1 MKFSDLIKID
11 QIQLNLNASSKKKAL
26 EIISQIV
33 TDNYPQYQSN
43 KIFETFIERER
54 LGSTGIGHGVALP
67 HARLSDCADTIGI
80 FISLSE
86 GVDFDAIDK
95 QPVKLIFALLIP
107 ENSTEEHL
115 QILAGLAAFFR
126 QEDKRQMLDRATSPE
141 SVYKLFNTL
150 E

>member
-1 MKFSDLIKID
+1 MKFSNLIKVD
-11 QIQLNLNASSKKKAL
+11 QIQLNLKASSKKKAL

-33 TDNYPQYQSN
+33 TDNYPQYQN
-43 KIFETFIERER
+43 HKIFETFIERER
-54 LGSTGIGHGVALP
+54 LGSTGIGHGIALP
-67 HARLSDCADTIGI
+67 HGRLSNCADTICI

-115 QILAGLAAFFR
+115 QILARLAEFFQVEENR
-126 QEDKRQMLDRATSPE
+126 QILDNATSAE
-141 SVYKLFNTL
+141 SVYKLFNNI

>member
-1 MKFSDLIKID
+1 MKFSNLIKVD
-11 QIQLNLNASSKKKAL
+11 QIQLNLKASSKKKAL

-33 TDNYPQYQSN
+33 TDNYPQYQN
-43 KIFETFIERER
+43 YKIFETFIERER
-54 LGSTGIGHGVALP
+54 LGSTGIGYGIALP
-67 HARLSDCADTIGI
+67 HGRLSNCADTIGI

-115 QILAGLAAFFR
+115 QILARLAEFFQVEENR
-126 QEDKRQMLDRATSPE
+126 QILDNATSAE
-141 SVYKLFNTL
+141 SVYKLFNNI

>member
-1 MKFSDLIKID
+1 MKFSNLIKVD

-33 TDNYPQYQSN
+33 TDNYPQYQNN

-54 LGSTGIGHGVALP
+54 LGSTGIGHGIALP
-67 HARLSDCADTIGI
+67 HGRLSNCADTIGI

-95 QPVKLIFALLIP
+95 HPVKLIFALLIP

-115 QILAGLAAFFR
+115 QILARLAEFFR
-126 QEDKRQMLDRATSPE
+126 VDENRHILDNATSTE
-141 SVYKLFNTL
+141 SVYKLFNNI

>member
-1 MKFSDLIKID
+1 MKFRNLIKLD
-11 QIQLNLNASSKKKAL
+11 QIQLNLKASSKKKAL
-26 EIISQIV
+26 EIISQII
-33 TDNYPQYQSN
+33 TDNYPQYQNN

-67 HARLSDCADTIGI
+67 HGRLSNCADTICI

-107 ENSTEEHL
+107 EDSTEEHL
-115 QILAGLAAFFR
+115 QILARLAEFFR
-126 QEDKRQMLDRATSPE
+126 QDDKRRLLEEAVSPE

-150 E
+150 I

>member
-1 MKFSDLIKID
+1 MKFSNLIKLD

-33 TDNYPQYQSN
+33 TDNYPQYQN
-43 KIFETFIERER
+43 NNIFDTFIERER
-54 LGSTGIGHGVALP
+54 LGSTGIGHGIALP
-67 HARLSDCADTIGI
+67 HGRLSNCADTIGV

-107 ENSTEEHL
+107 EHSTEEHL
-115 QILAGLAAFFR
+115 QILARLAEFFR
-126 QEDKRQMLDRATSPE
+126 VEENRQILDNAASAE
-141 SVYKLFNTL
+141 SVYKLFNTSM
-150 E
+150 